1 MKEIQGNIS
10 FGNEKFLLETRKTPK
25 LLPGLELFFERF
37 EEAFFEFCVPL
48 AFLDDMVAVVAAEV
62 GEPRLC
68 GDGFAVGGGGFEVVF
83 GDPSG
88 DGLPAVAEK
97 LRDGAYGQHAR
108 LCAPFGEEVEHVFL
122 ALFGGQI
129 GLFSALL
136 DRGEH
141 LRKFDRVDIPRTP
154 EHILAE
160 YGIAPCFLAGVD
172 AGDVSVL
179 EHPST
184 LAFADM

>member
-1 MKEIQGNIS
+1 M
-10 FGNEKFLLETRKTPK
+10 L
-25 LLPGLELFFERF
+25 
-37 EEAFFEFCVPL
+37 L
-48 AFLDDMVAVVAAEV
+48 AFLDDVVAVVAAEV

-68 GDGFAVGGGGFEVVF
+68 DNGFAVGGGGFEVTF
-83 GDPSG
+83 GDPAG
-88 DGLPAVAEK
+88 DSLLTVAEE

-108 LCAPFGEEVEHVFL
+108 LCAPFGEEVGHICI

-141 LRKFDRVDIPRTP
+141 LRELDRVDAPRAP
-154 EHILAE
+154 KYVLAE
-160 YGIAPCFLAGVD
+160 YGIASCFLAGVD
-172 AGDVSVL
+172 ARDVSVL

-184 LAFADM
+184 LALADM

>member
-1 MKEIQGNIS
+1 MP
-10 FGNEKFLLETRKTPK
+10 R
-25 LLPGLELFFERF
+25 LLPGLELFFRWF
-37 EEAFFEFCVPL
+37 EKAFFEFLVLL

-62 GEPRLC
+62 GEPGL
-68 GDGFAVGGGGFEVVF
+68 GDDGFAVGGGGFEVTF

-88 DGLPAVAEK
+88 DGLLTVTEEF
-97 LRDGAYGQHAR
+97 RDGAHGQHAR
-108 LCAPFGEEVEHVFL
+108 LCAPFGEEMGHVCL

-141 LRKFDRVDIPRTP
+141 LRKLDRVDAPRAP
-154 EHILAE
+154 EHVLAE
-160 YGIAPCFLAGVD
+160 YGVASCFLACVD

-179 EHPST
+179 EHPGA
-184 LAFADM
+184 LALADM

>member
-1 MKEIQGNIS
+1 MK
-10 FGNEKFLLETRKTPK
+10 PK

-37 EEAFFEFCVPL
+37 EEAFFEFLMLL
-48 AFLDDMVAVVAAEV
+48 AFLDDVVAVVAAEV
-62 GEPRLC
+62 GEPGLC
-68 GDGFAVGGGGFEVVF
+68 DDGFAVGGGGFEVTF
-83 GDPSG
+83 GDPVG
-88 DGLPAVAEK
+88 DGLLTVAEE
-97 LRDGAYGQHAR
+97 LRNGAHSQHVW
-108 LCAPFGEEVEHVFL
+108 LCAPFGEEVGHVCL
-122 ALFGGQI
+122 ALFSGQI

-141 LRKFDRVDIPRTP
+141 LRKLDRIDAPRAP

-160 YGIAPCFLAGVD
+160 YGITPCFLAGVD

-184 LAFADM
+184 LALADM

>member
-1 MKEIQGNIS
+1 MP
-10 FGNEKFLLETRKTPK
+10 R
-25 LLPGLELFFERF
+25 LLPGLELFFGWF
-37 EEAFFEFCVPL
+37 EEAFFELSVPL
-48 AFLDDMVAVVAAEV
+48 AFLDDVVAVVAAEV
-62 GEPRLC
+62 GEPGLSD
-68 GDGFAVGGGGFEVVF
+68 DGLAVGGGGFEVTF

-88 DGLPAVAEK
+88 DGLLAVAEE

-108 LCAPFGEEVEHVFL
+108 LCAPFGEEVGHVCL

-154 EHILAE
+154 EHVLAE
-160 YGIAPCFLAGVD
+160 YGVAPCFLAGVD

-179 EHPST
+179 EHPGA
-184 LAFADM
+184 LALADM

>member
-1 MKEIQGNIS
+1 MKPRHS
-10 FGNEKFLLETRKTPK
+10 
-25 LLPGLELFFERF
+25 PGLELFFRGL
-37 EEAFFEFCVPL
+37 EEAFFEFCMPL

-62 GEPRLC
+62 GEPELSYDR
-68 GDGFAVGGGGFEVVF
+68 FAVGGGGFEVAF

-88 DGLPAVAEK
+88 DGLLAVAEE

-108 LCAPFGEEVEHVFL
+108 LCAPFGEEVGHVCL
-122 ALFGGQI
+122 ALLIGQI

-141 LRKFDRVDIPRTP
+141 LREFDRVDAPRAP
-154 EHILAE
+154 EHVLAE
-160 YGIAPCFLAGVD
+160 YGIASCVLACVD

-184 LAFADM
+184 LSFADM

>member
-1 MKEIQGNIS
+1 M
-10 FGNEKFLLETRKTPK
+10 L
-25 LLPGLELFFERF
+25 
-37 EEAFFEFCVPL
+37 L
-48 AFLDDMVAVVAAEV
+48 AFLDDVVAVVAAEV
-62 GEPRLC
+62 GEPGL
-68 GDGFAVGGGGFEVVF
+68 GDDGFAVGGGGFEVAF

-88 DGLPAVAEK
+88 DGLLTVAEE

-108 LCAPFGEEVEHVFL
+108 LCTPFGEEVVHVCL

-141 LRKFDRVDIPRTP
+141 LWKFDRVDAPRAP

-160 YGIAPCFLAGVD
+160 YGIASCFLACVD
-172 AGDVSVL
+172 AWDVSVL
-179 EHPST
+179 EHPGA
-184 LAFADM
+184 LALADM

>member
-1 MKEIQGNIS
+1 M
-10 FGNEKFLLETRKTPK
+10 
-25 LLPGLELFFERF
+25 
-37 EEAFFEFCVPL
+37 PL
-48 AFLDDMVAVVAAEV
+48 AFLDDVVTVVAAEV
-62 GEPRLC
+62 GEPSL
-68 GDGFAVGGGGFEVVF
+68 GDDRFAVGRGGFEVTF

-88 DGLPAVAEK
+88 DGLLAVAEE
-97 LRDGAYGQHAR
+97 LRDGAHGQHAR
-108 LCAPFGEEVEHVFL
+108 LCAPFGEEVGHVCL

-154 EHILAE
+154 EHVLAE
-160 YGIAPCFLAGVD
+160 YGIASCFLACVD

>member
-1 MKEIQGNIS
+1 M
-10 FGNEKFLLETRKTPK
+10 
-25 LLPGLELFFERF
+25 LFFRWF
-37 EEAFFEFCVPL
+37 EEAFFEFFML
-48 AFLDDMVAVVAAEV
+48 LTFFDDVVAVVAAEV
-62 GEPRLC
+62 GEPGLSD
-68 GDGFAVGGGGFEVVF
+68 DGFAVGGGGFEVAF

-108 LCAPFGEEVEHVFL
+108 LCAPFGEKVGHICL

-141 LRKFDRVDIPRTP
+141 LWKFDRVDAPRAP
-154 EHILAE
+154 EHVLAE
-160 YGIAPCFLAGVD
+160 YGIASCFLACVD

-179 EHPST
+179 EHPGA
-184 LAFADM
+184 LALADM